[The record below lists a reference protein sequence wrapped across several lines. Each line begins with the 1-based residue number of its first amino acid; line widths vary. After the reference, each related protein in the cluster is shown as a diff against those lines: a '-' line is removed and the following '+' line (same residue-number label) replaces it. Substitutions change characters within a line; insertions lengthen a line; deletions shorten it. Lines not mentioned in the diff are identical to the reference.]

1 MEYQSIKQTSEQW
14 GVSIRWIEMLC
25 KDDRIPGAFRI
36 GNTWVIPAD
45 AKRPKDGRVKSGKY
59 IKTNKE

>member
-1 MEYQSIKQTSEQW
+1 MEYQSIKQTSEKW

-36 GNTWVIPAD
+36 GNTWVIPSD
-45 AKRPKDGRVKSGKY
+45 AVRPKDARIKSGKY
-59 IKTNKE
+59 IKTKE